1 MGHVVTEDGVQTD
14 SEKVKVICD
23 IQIVDLMEADGI
35 TPSQKKIRSFLG
47 MILYYQHFI
56 QDCSAKAK
64 PLFNLL
70 SNQAQNKARRKSGR
84 LRKSLNVVK
93 LSHEDWT
100 SECNTAFETLK
111 QDLLHSVTLAHPD
124 FSHPFIL
131 SVDASFDG
139 IGAVLSQVPPGEKIA
154 RPVAFASKTLSKSQ
168 INYPAHRLE
177 FLALKWAICDKFS
190 HWLKGRHF
198 TAWSDNNPL
207 TYILTKPRLDACEQR
222 WVAKLAA
229 YEFDLKYVPGAKN
242 VVADALSREPFVK
255 SCVSHRLLKEPYI
268 SLLDEVN
275 GVVTGTV
282 QDAFRVS
289 NHCQNVLAC
298 NNDQN
303 ENEMQDVNNY
313 CSGSFGADEVSAAL
327 SAYSGDVVGLLPA
340 ANPTLPQFSSED
352 PSVTIPL
359 SRLSNLQEQDSIL
372 GRVINYVQRSRRP
385 SKRERTME
393 PRSVTFLLKHWK
405 KLKIR
410 NHVLY
415 RVKRD
420 RLMNRKV
427 FQYVVPASLR
437 LDVLRGV
444 HDASGHQGCARTLS
458 LAAERFFWPGMSK
471 DIKSYVKNCQRC
483 IVGKTPEPDARAPLE
498 RIRTSEP
505 MELVCI
511 DFWSA
516 EQTSGKA
523 VDVLVVTDHF
533 SKMAHAFPCH
543 NQSAKQVAR
552 RLWNDFFC
560 VYGFPKRIHSDQGA
574 NFESKMIRSLL
585 EMAGIQK
592 SHTTPYHP
600 MGNGLAER
608 FNRTLGNMIRALPVE
623 SKAKWPQLLQ
633 TLTFSYNCTVHETTG
648 FAPFYLMFGRI
659 PRLPID
665 IMFQHVLCDDRVVS
679 HHEFV
684 TTLRR
689 DLSTAAEIAR
699 KHSLREQNRHTILY
713 NRKVKGAPLVVGDR
727 VLLANRALKGMK
739 KVADKWDS
747 VVYEVQSVRPE
758 INVYR
763 IKDSQTGREKVVH
776 RNLLLPVSFLSW
788 DVDEEESVLSNPTC
802 ATRGSPLDPALMEN
816 ADSVSKTSEW
826 LLRMDDSQEDDER
839 DTNCGASDVHIEM
852 TASECSEIDQH
863 SLEPVQSTKNLP
875 VTESHESSS
884 CVKVPEN
891 RTVSVICNQP
901 TSTHA
906 SHITTRLGRPVRPP
920 DRLICEI
927 DQQRLVES
935 DPNSVAQI
943 AFQGSNFVDLIK
955 SIFS

>member
-1 MGHVVTEDGVQTD
+1 
-14 SEKVKVICD
+14 
-23 IQIVDLMEADGI
+23 
-35 TPSQKKIRSFLG
+35 
-47 MILYYQHFI
+47 
-56 QDCSAKAK
+56 
-64 PLFNLL
+64 
-70 SNQAQNKARRKSGR
+70 
-84 LRKSLNVVK
+84 
-93 LSHEDWT
+93 
-100 SECNTAFETLK
+100 
-111 QDLLHSVTLAHPD
+111 
-124 FSHPFIL
+124 
-131 SVDASFDG
+131 
-139 IGAVLSQVPPGEKIA
+139 
-154 RPVAFASKTLSKSQ
+154 
-168 INYPAHRLE
+168 
-177 FLALKWAICDKFS
+177 
-190 HWLKGRHF
+190 
-198 TAWSDNNPL
+198 
-207 TYILTKPRLDACEQR
+207 
-222 WVAKLAA
+222 
-229 YEFDLKYVPGAKN
+229 
-242 VVADALSREPFVK
+242 
-255 SCVSHRLLKEPYI
+255 
-268 SLLDEVN
+268 
-275 GVVTGTV
+275 
-282 QDAFRVS
+282 
-289 NHCQNVLAC
+289 
-298 NNDQN
+298 
-303 ENEMQDVNNY
+303 
-313 CSGSFGADEVSAAL
+313 
-327 SAYSGDVVGLLPA
+327 
-340 ANPTLPQFSSED
+340 
-352 PSVTIPL
+352 
-359 SRLSNLQEQDSIL
+359 
-372 GRVINYVQRSRRP
+372 
-385 SKRERTME
+385 
-393 PRSVTFLLKHWK
+393 
-405 KLKIR
+405 
-410 NHVLY
+410 
-415 RVKRD
+415 
-420 RLMNRKV
+420 
-427 FQYVVPASLR
+427 
-437 LDVLRGV
+437 
-444 HDASGHQGCARTLS
+444 
-458 LAAERFFWPGMSK
+458 
-471 DIKSYVKNCQRC
+471 
-483 IVGKTPEPDARAPLE
+483 
-498 RIRTSEP
+498 
-505 MELVCI
+505 
-511 DFWSA
+511 
-516 EQTSGKA
+516 
-523 VDVLVVTDHF
+523 
-533 SKMAHAFPCH
+533 
-543 NQSAKQVAR
+543 
-552 RLWNDFFC
+552 
-560 VYGFPKRIHSDQGA
+560 
-574 NFESKMIRSLL
+574 
-585 EMAGIQK
+585 MAGIQK

-665 IMFQHVLCDDRVVS
+665 IMFQHVLCDERVVS

-788 DVDEEESVLSNPTC
+788 DVGEEESVLSNPTC

-875 VTESHESSS
+875 DTESHESSS

-901 TSTHA
+901 TSTHT
-906 SHITTRLGRPVRPP
+906 SHITTRLGRLVRPP